1 MSQFKIS
8 TDKNKIDKELLAFS
22 GSTTQYEI
30 DMENFLNGVK
40 LESEKRQSRKKR
52 YPIKRKSKKKK

>member
-8 TDKNKIDKELLAFS
+8 TDKNKIDKELLSFS

-40 LESEKRQSRKKR
+40 LESEKRQNRKKR
-52 YPIKRKSKKKK
+52 HLIKRKSKKK